1 MTGECKRHVQHLAL
15 IGGND
20 EKDTTRRI
28 LCALVKHDLALRL
41 SWCGSGGKKEAF
53 GDLQNLRTVVLH
65 AVRSTC
71 SMATKT
77 SVETTMKSWLVAAP
91 DRNGGRSKRRA
102 ADQQPTSATRQP
114 LHGALPMALYQPND
128 RHGATLDHCC
138 SADGTIPAQRS
149 ALCRPWPLVFC
160 RCHYIISVADPKLP
174 RPLAFC
180 PCHDLGCHDCRS
192 VVVPKLPSATGVLL
206 VPPYHLGGRPEAAS
220 ATGVL
225 LVPLYH
231 LGGRPK
237 VAAGVL
243 PVPRSRVGGRPKA
256 ASATGVLQV
265 PRSQVGGCPK
275 AALGHWCS
283 VGALISS
290 RWPTQSCPGHMVF
303 CWCHY
308 IISVADPKLPRPLV
322 FCRCHDF
329 ISVADPKPPLATGVL
344 QAPRS
349 QLPRPL
355 VFCWCHYIISVA
367 DLKPASVTGV
377 LPVPGSQVGGR
388 PSCCPRPLV
397 FCRCQD
403 PRSVADPKPP
413 LPTGVLPVPGSQV
426 GGRPKAALAHWCSA
440 GARIPGR
447 WPIQSRPRPLVFCR
461 CQDPRSV
468 ADPKPPSATGVLPVP
483 RYHLGGR
490 PKAAIGHWGPAG
502 ARISGRWPTQSR
514 PRPLVF
520 CRCQDPR
527 SVADPKPP
535 SATGVLPVPRY
546 HLGGRPKAAIG
557 HWGPAG
563 ARISGR
569 WPTQIRPRPLVFC
582 QCHDIISVADPNP
595 PSATGVLPVPSISS
609 RWPTQN
615 RPRPLVFCQCHRYHL
630 GGRPKSALGH
640 WCFASAIDII
650 SVADPNP
657 PSATGVLPVP
667 RYHLGGRPK
676 TALGHWCFASAID
689 IISVADPNPPSA
701 TGVLPVPRFQVGGR
715 PKSAFG
721 HWCSA
726 NATMPARWPTQY
738 RPWPLVFCRCPAI
751 GAQPMPEPGVL
762 GHGARPSQSPGRW
775 AFLMPRDHNEVGT
788 DLFGRAMADEKW
800 LGHGDMAI
808 LRPSSPC
815 YLGTGPS

>member
-1 MTGECKRHVQHLAL
+1 M
-15 IGGND
+15 
-20 EKDTTRRI
+20 
-28 LCALVKHDLALRL
+28 
-41 SWCGSGGKKEAF
+41 
-53 GDLQNLRTVVLH
+53 RT
-65 AVRSTC
+65 
-71 SMATKT
+71 
-77 SVETTMKSWLVAAP
+77 P
-91 DRNGGRSKRRA
+91 
-102 ADQQPTSATRQP
+102 DQQPTSATRQP

-225 LVPLYH
+225 LVLLYH

-290 RWPTQSCPGHMVF
+290 RWPTQSCPDHMVF

-426 GGRPKAALAHWCSA
+426 GGRFKAALGHWCSV

-447 WPIQSRPRPLVFCR
+447 WPTQSHPRPLASCR
-461 CQDPRSV
+461 CHDIISV
-468 ADPKPPSATGVLPVP
+468 ADPKPPSATGVLLVP
-483 RYHLGGR
+483 GSQVGER
-490 PKAAIGHWGPAG
+490 PKAALGQWCSAG
-502 ARISGRWPTQSR
+502 ARIPGRWPTQSH
-514 PRPLVF
+514 PRPLAS
-520 CRCQDPR
+520 CRCHDII

-535 SATGVLPVPRY
+535 SAIGVLLVP
-546 HLGGRPKAAIG
+546 G
-557 HWGPAG
+557 
-563 ARISGR
+563 
-569 WPTQIRPRPLVFC
+569 F
-582 QCHDIISVADPNP
+582 
-595 PSATGVLPVPSISS
+595 
-609 RWPTQN
+609 
-615 RPRPLVFCQCHRYHL
+615 QCHRYHL

-715 PKSAFG
+715 PKSALG

-762 GHGARPSQSPGRW
+762 GHGARPSQSPGRKGYK
-775 AFLMPRDHNEVGT
+775 RE
-788 DLFGRAMADEKW
+788 LFA
-800 LGHGDMAI
+800 
-808 LRPSSPC
+808 LRHISAAHA
-815 YLGTGPS
+815 LVN